1 MEPGRG
7 ERDLNRHIIIGNLTR
22 DPEAKVTKDGVNYTV
37 FTVAVNRR
45 GAGNKDEAEFID
57 VTVWRG
63 LAETCAK
70 YLKKG
75 RKVACVGESRAYGWI
90 RQNGEPGAKI
100 EMAAQDVE
108 FLNSGTGAAHEPEAP
123 AWAGG
128 GAAAQEPTPVTPPDE
143 QPW

>member
-7 ERDLNRHIIIGNLTR
+7 ERDLNRHFIIGNLTR
-22 DPEAKVTKDGVNYTV
+22 DPEAKTTKDGRNYTV

-45 GAGNKDEAEFID
+45 GANKKDEAEFID
-57 VTVWRG
+57 VTTWDG
-63 LAETCAK
+63 LAETCQK

-75 RKVACVGESRAYGWI
+75 RKVAVIGESRAYGWL
-90 RQNGEPGAKI
+90 RQNGDPGAKI
-100 EMAAQDVE
+100 ELNARDVE
-108 FLNSGTGAAHEPEAP
+108 FLGGGTGAAHEPEAP

-128 GAAAQEPTPVTPPDE
+128 GSDAEPTPVTPPEE